1 MTKKH
6 FEQIAK
12 AMRNLRTFEAHDQ
25 EMSETV
31 VHAVRFTS
39 VVDALASVC
48 AESNPRCDRG
58 RFLQACGIGAQE
70 PKPKKLSKKAAK
82 LKAAQEAI
90 DNEDVVCFD
99 VAAEHGQ
106 IFSGPPLAVSAD
118 VPSESAGAVHLTD
131 RRFYGDTGVSFY
143 RSETGR
149 S

>member
-31 VHAVRFTS
+31 ARAVRYTS

-48 AESNPRCDRG
+48 AESNPRFDRD
-58 RFLQACGIGAQE
+58 RFLQACGIGTQE
-70 PKPKKLSKKAAK
+70 PKKLSKKAAK

-106 IFSGPPLAVSAD
+106 IFGNVKRMTWFVQAV
-118 VPSESAGAVHLTD
+118 
-131 RRFYGDTGVSFY
+131 
-143 RSETGR
+143 
-149 S
+149 